1 MKTIEQIKRS
11 IQTLRPVAT
20 GNSRIC
26 YHVQDKVVL
35 VESAT
40 EQTFESAKHAQCYSN
55 TLHSKGVSTAR
66 IESLYLDEGQLYWVE
81 DKLLG
86 HPVYFRDE
94 RSYCM
99 SKGIQR
105 PESLSKLNDKL
116 KDLYALECG
125 MKSRFDVFRLTKEAK
140 VEFNLGFEKFKH
152 MKMQDP
158 IVRGP
163 FEYAQQIQDEVAAQ
177 NELFAQSYLKAD
189 QKHFDKFLQDLVTV
203 CSYDQNIDCHS
214 DNFLYDENAGFS
226 LIDLNIP
233 KDICQKELSS
243 KEFGLVTGF
252 MLDILTRGTTDATTQ
267 IGIIEKCFASAQNL
281 GIEISNQNLYVP
293 SHLKQIVG
301 QMDQYQTTSSEEASG
316 Q

>member
-1 MKTIEQIKRS
+1 MQSIEKVKKA
-11 IQTLRPVAT
+11 IQDLKPVAT
-20 GNSRIC
+20 GNSRNC

-40 EQTFESAKHAQCYSN
+40 EQTYENAKHAQHYSN
-55 TLHSKGVSTAR
+55 TLHSQGVNTAR
-66 IESLYLDEGQLYWVE
+66 IDNLYLDDGKLYWVE

-105 PESLSKLNDKL
+105 PESLSKLNGKL

-125 MKSRFDVFRLTKEAK
+125 IKNKFDIFRLSREEKQQ
-140 VEFNLGFEKFKH
+140 FNLGFEKFKQ

-158 IVRGP
+158 SLRQQ
-163 FEYAQQIQDEVAAQ
+163 FEYAKQIQDEVVAQ

-214 DNFLYDENAGFS
+214 DNFLYDETAGFS

-233 KDICQKELSS
+233 KEICQQELSS

-252 MLDILTRGTTDATTQ
+252 MLDILTRGTTDCETQ
-267 IGIIEKCFASAQNL
+267 AGIVEKCLASAQNL
-281 GIEISNQNLYVP
+281 GIEISSHNLYIP
-293 SHLKQIVG
+293 FHLKQVVG
-301 QMDQYQTTSSEEASG
+301 KIEQHQTPCEEGSG